1 MHGLAVRITQV
12 SMVKSKVRKLFYVIW
27 KCEAGGSVG
36 SQDPFGPKERVIVP
50 QRDVTEVVTSLA
62 STKAVRGEFARI
74 EFCRSLYTLFHV
86 GADGEGV
93 QVPSSSVYMFVPP
106 WSSGSDVAAR
116 APYPPPVPSPC
127 LSE

>member
-1 MHGLAVRITQV
+1 M
-12 SMVKSKVRKLFYVIW
+12 
-27 KCEAGGSVG
+27 GSRD
-36 SQDPFGPKERVIVP
+36 SFGPKERVIVP

-62 STKAVRGEFARI
+62 STKAVRGEFARM
-74 EFCRSLYTLFHV
+74 ELCRSLDTLFHV

-93 QVPSSSVYMFVPP
+93 HVASSYVYVFVPP

-116 APYPPPVPSPC
+116 APCPPSPHR